1 MFIKW
6 KLLDI
11 LKIGKGTKIMNDLGE
26 RIRSVRKSE
35 KLSMEEFGKRIG
47 IKKSAISALESG
59 TNNPSER
66 TIKLIC
72 SEFRINYDWLVNGLG
87 DMYSNVGDSLLDE
100 IVDEYSLDDLDRQI
114 VAEYLK
120 LPKEQRQIFRRVIR
134 RMFLDP
140 QKEKTDDE

>member
-1 MFIKW
+1 MESI
-6 KLLDI
+6 
-11 LKIGKGTKIMNDLGE
+11 GE
-26 RIRSVRKSE
+26 RIKRIRKDADLTQS
-35 KLSMEEFGKRIG
+35 EFGARIG
-47 IKKSAISALESG
+47 IAKTSLSSLENG
-59 TNNPSER
+59 VNHPAER

-120 LPKEQRQIFRRVIR
+120 LPKEQRQIFRQVIR

>member
-1 MFIKW
+1 MKQEVSGSVGDRIK
-6 KLLDI
+6 KV
-11 LKIGKGTKIMNDLGE
+11 
-26 RIRSVRKSE
+26 RSETGLTQQVFSDQ
-35 KLSMEEFGKRIG
+35 IG
-47 IKKSAISALESG
+47 INRSSLSLIEKG
-59 TNNPSER
+59 VNNPSER

-72 SEFRINYDWLVNGLG
+72 SEFRVNYDWLVNGLG
-87 DMYSNVGDSLLDE
+87 DMYSNVGESLLDE

-120 LPKEQRQIFRRVIR
+120 LPKEQRQIFRQVIR